1 MNAIMVVKEEMEFLR
16 KLKVELEA
24 TLKTITARIQ
34 LLEAKT
40 EPDVDEDYDKDTG
53 ITEEVAAADIE
64 AQDRERAEAY
74 KAEMNT
80 ITTGELKAKAA
91 EAAHAGCSDAIKARL
106 TELDVKKISELPEHE
121 FTDFHAFL
129 ERLIK
134 ESRDAR

>member
-1 MNAIMVVKEEMEFLR
+1 MKEIAIIKEAIEKARRLARESEALA
-16 KLKVELEA
+16 VSLEI
-24 TLKTITARIQ
+24 LI
-34 LLEAKT
+34 E
-40 EPDVDEDYDKDTG
+40 EDVDPDYEKDTA

-80 ITTGELKAKAA
+80 ITIGELKAKAA

-106 TELDVKKISELPEHE
+106 TELEVKKISELPEHE

-129 ERLIK
+129 ESLIK
-134 ESRDAR
+134 ESRDA